1 MGDMIKILFYVRKS
15 KTNAEGQAPVYLR
28 MTANGQRFETATSRY
43 IEPSKWSQETG
54 RALGGTKEAKELN
67 EFLNVLRA
75 KAFDIQKK
83 IIVVG
88 QEVTSESF
96 SRHWHGIKE
105 KPRLLLEI
113 FQHHNDQVKQLIGNQ
128 YSLSTHR
135 RYETSLEHTRKFI
148 GEYYKVQDIAITAL
162 RYQFITDY
170 EFWLKSKR
178 KCNHNSTIKYLTN
191 FKKIVHICIK
201 NGWIQRDP
209 FVGFKMTKHEV
220 ERPCLTSKEL
230 EILSTKNFV
239 SDRLNQVRDIFLF
252 SCYTGLAYADTQKL
266 TYGEIAIGIDGEKW
280 IFTRRQ
286 KTDAPSRIPLLTQAA
301 AILDKYKGHPQ
312 CISKNRVLPLLSN
325 QKMNAYLHE
334 IAEICGINKQ
344 MTYHT
349 ARHTFATT
357 ITLTNGV
364 PIETVSKML
373 GHRNLKTTQH
383 YAKILDKKVSEDMR
397 SLRDRFSQPKSE
409 VTVFKTANGCDS
421 YQK

>member
-1 MGDMIKILFYVRKS
+1 MGDMIKVLFYVKKARLNGK
-15 KTNAEGQAPVYLR
+15 GQAPIYLR
-28 MTANGQRFETATSRY
+28 VTANGQSFETATSRF
-43 IEPSKWSQETG
+43 IELSKWSQDAG
-54 RALGGTKEAKELN
+54 RAIGNTKEVKELN
-67 EFLNVLRA
+67 EFLNVLSA
-75 KAFDIQKK
+75 KAFNIQKK

-96 SRHWHGIKE
+96 SRHWHGLKE

-148 GEYYKVQDIAITAL
+148 WDFYKLADMAITAL
-162 RYQFITDY
+162 KYQFITDY
-170 EFWLKSKR
+170 QFWLKSKR

-201 NGWIQRDP
+201 NGWMERDP

-220 ERPCLTSKEL
+220 ERPCLTSQEL
-230 EILSTKNFV
+230 EILTTKNFV

-266 TYGEIAIGIDGEKW
+266 TYGEIATGMDGEKW
-280 IFTRRQ
+280 IFTNRR
-286 KTDAPSRIPLLTQAA
+286 KTDAPSRIPLLPQAA
-301 AILDKYKGHPQ
+301 VILDKYKDHPQ
-312 CISKNRVLPLLSN
+312 CRSKNRVLPLLSN

-334 IAEICGINKQ
+334 ISDICGINKQ

-357 ITLTNGV
+357 VTLTNGV

-397 SLRDRFSQPKSE
+397 TLRERFSQPKIE
-409 VTVFKTANGCDS
+409 VNLLKNAN
-421 YQK
+421 